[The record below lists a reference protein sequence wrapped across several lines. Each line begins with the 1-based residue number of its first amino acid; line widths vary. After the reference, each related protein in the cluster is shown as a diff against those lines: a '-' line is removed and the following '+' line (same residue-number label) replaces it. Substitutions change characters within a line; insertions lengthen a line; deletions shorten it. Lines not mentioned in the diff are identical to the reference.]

1 MALPLGGLCSAL
13 SSAKTAIWGPPAPDE
28 TRWHDRPAWA
38 EGIRP
43 FEWAPPGQFFLAAL
57 AALQP
62 LSIEMALRIL
72 DQVAADLRASEAE
85 SAPAISIFLAEFS
98 TAPPV
103 VGPLADRWS

>member
-1 MALPLGGLCSAL
+1 
-13 SSAKTAIWGPPAPDE
+13 
-28 TRWHDRPAWA
+28 
-38 EGIRP
+38 
-43 FEWAPPGQFFLAAL
+43 L